1 MDYKKIIGESWVYT
15 QKNKSLIR
23 WFGFFPSIFTTIVG
37 SGYIA
42 YQFFSFKTS
51 YIFSDGDK
59 SFFEDVIVYVWNFG
73 KGHISWTFPLIVIGV
88 IFFIFYFLLP
98 TLAKASAIQTISRN
112 RNGQEAGVGTGL
124 KYGILSML
132 KMIEYHALIK
142 TFGFFSIL
150 IEMSFVIRNL
160 GQEIFYFLLPI
171 FILFLFISFTLTLLF
186 TYSDFYI
193 VIDDDGVFESMKKS
207 GKLVFMNWKHTFLVT
222 VLMMII
228 GIRIIIQ
235 AVLVFLIPLGIF
247 LLSGYLATIAFPIA
261 TGVVVGAVMGFIA
274 LLITAYLNGIVDIFA
289 YTVWTYTFLE
299 LTTEKELSAR
309 EIATELVDDIGDD
322 KPSSAHPYSDD
333 GHKNIQ

>member
-1 MDYKKIIGESWVYT
+1 MDYKKIIAESWFYT

-23 WFGFFPSIFTTIVG
+23 WFGFLPSIFTTIVG
-37 SGYIA
+37 TGYIA
-42 YQFFSFKTS
+42 YQFFSFKMS
-51 YIFSDGDK
+51 YIFNEHDE
-59 SFFEDVIVYVWNFG
+59 SFFEDVVVFIWNFA
-73 KGHISWTFPLIVIGV
+73 KNHLSWTVPLIIIAVF
-88 IFFIFYFLLP
+88 FFIFYFLFP

-124 KYGILSML
+124 RYGILSLL

-160 GQEIFYFLLPI
+160 GQDIFWMLFPAFLL
-171 FILFLFISFTLTLLF
+171 FLMISLMLTLLF
-186 TYSDFYI
+186 TFSDFYI

-207 GKLVFMNWKHTFLVT
+207 GKLVLMNWKHTFLISI
-222 VLMMII
+222 LMIII
-228 GIRIIIQ
+228 GIRIVIQ

-261 TGVVVGAVMGFIA
+261 TGVVVGAIMGGLS
-274 LLITAYLNGIVDIFA
+274 LLVTAYLNGIVDIFA

-299 LTTEKELSAR
+299 LTSEKELSAR
-309 EIATELVDDIGDD
+309 DVAPELVDDIGDD
-322 KPSSAHPYSDD
+322 KPKGEHPYTGY
-333 GHKNIQ
+333 GHKNLQ